1 LTRGLDIRSAK
12 PLAISAQALLLPIGQ
27 TMLTLQ
33 TVVEHLAGHH
43 AYLGI
48 LGLLLLGSLGVPIPE
63 ELPIISAGVLSQA
76 GYARWWLALPVCL
89 LGVLSGDV
97 ILYWVGHHWG
107 EQVLDWHIVR
117 RLLSRDREQW
127 LKDAYRRHA
136 IKTIVMARHI
146 MGLRATA
153 FLTAGIARVSFWK
166 FLATDA
172 AAALGGVPFS
182 FALAYFFADQVE
194 AIVADMHR
202 AERWL
207 ALGGVLVLAAVLG
220 MMARR
225 WTRQVERG
233 ARQEPGRQVACRR
246 SGSPEFRPN
255 DTHV

>member
-1 LTRGLDIRSAK
+1 
-12 PLAISAQALLLPIGQ
+12 
-27 TMLTLQ
+27 MLTLQ

-48 LGLLLLGSLGVPIPE
+48 LGLLLLASLGVPIPE

-107 EQVLDWHIVR
+107 EHVLDWHIVR

-146 MGLRATA
+146 MGFRAAA

-166 FLATDA
+166 FLVTDA

-233 ARQEPGRQVACRR
+233 ARDEPGPRVACRR
-246 SGSPEFRPN
+246 SGSHEFRPN
-255 DTHV
+255 ETVTVAPPRQ